1 MKTTKPDITKMATTS
16 SGWEA
21 SSADNNTDTA
31 SPESN
36 EDQKSDDFVTEK
48 NEDFD
53 QFYQEVNLMMNRH
66 K

>member
-16 SGWEA
+16 SGWDA